1 MIALV
6 AALVALAPCQ
16 DKVDLRWK
24 WEKGRELLFKN
35 TQTQTMEIGGAAIEQ
50 QNSMTYSMT
59 AQEVDEKGVAT
70 LLVKYEA
77 MAAKGSGFME
87 YEYDSEKDKEAPK
100 DPQVATMAKLVG
112 QTFTLKISPKGQVS
126 DVKGFEKIMDLLMK
140 DLEDQPQA
148 EMMRAAFKQM
158 FSDDAMKSTF
168 QQMAPQLPKDP
179 VAKGETWKD
188 AFTFKMA
195 MFGSMKFGITST
207 LEDFKDGVAVIK
219 QDYTVEMKADEQP
232 DPNNPLAAAG
242 VELKNSKGKATLR
255 FSGTDGA
262 LVSQELAMEM
272 TIVMA
277 AAGQEMPIKTK
288 NEMKR
293 VERKKKF

>member
-24 WEKGRELLFKN
+24 WEKGRELLYRN
-35 TQTQTMEIGGAAIEQ
+35 TQTQQMEIGGAAIEQ
-50 QNSMTYSMT
+50 QTSMTYSMA
-59 AQEVDEKGVAT
+59 AQEVDAEGTAT

-100 DPQVATMAKLVG
+100 EPQVATMAKLVG
-112 QTFTLKISPKGQVS
+112 QSFTMKISPKGQVS
-126 DVKGFEKIMDLLMK
+126 EVKGFEKIMDLLMK

-148 EMMRAAFKQM
+148 EMMRAAMKQM

-168 QQMAPQLPKDP
+168 QQMAPQLPKDA
-179 VAKGETWKD
+179 VGKGDAWKD

-195 MFGSMKFGITST
+195 MFGSMKFGIASR
-207 LEDFKDGVAVIK
+207 LEDVKDGVAVIQ
-219 QDYTVEMKADEQP
+219 QDYTVEMKADDAP

-242 VELKNSKGKATLR
+242 VELKDSKGKSTLR
-255 FSGTDGA
+255 FSVADGA
-262 LVSQELAMEM
+262 LESQNLEMAM

-293 VERKKKF
+293 VERKKRF